1 KSGDKVDVRLYYE
14 CLCPYCIDFYTTA
27 LIKTVEKLGPYIDLK
42 TYPYGNAE
50 RTEENGKV
58 IIECQHGEEECYGNK
73 LHACAIDIL
82 KNTTRSV
89 SYISCMMSGQG
100 ENSGS
105 DDNGATRCG
114 KKMGINAKK
123 IIKCAKGKKGEELLE
138 YYGKETD
145 KDVPDREGV
154 PWSLINGKYVNGVGE
169 LDKWLA
175 TICAALDHPPPQC
188 KKL

>member
-1 KSGDKVDVRLYYE
+1 MFLRCLFISLFAISFAYSSDIGSGNKIPDLYAHHNRNY
-14 CLCPYCIDFYTTA
+14 
-27 LIKTVEKLGPYIDLK
+27 
-42 TYPYGNAE
+42 E
-50 RTEENGKV
+50 RTKENGKTV
-58 IIECQHGEEECYGNK
+58 FECQHGEEECYGNK

-89 SYISCMMSGQG
+89 SYISCMMSGQWQ
-100 ENSGS
+100 NSGS
-105 DDNGATRCG
+105 NDNGATRCG
-114 KKMGINAKK
+114 KEMGINAKK

-145 KDVPDREGV
+145 RDVPNKEGV
-154 PWSLINGKYVNGVGE
+154 PWSLINGKYVNGGE

-175 TICAALDHPPPQC
+175 TICAALEHPPPQC

>member
-1 KSGDKVDVRLYYE
+1 MILKSLFISLFAISFAYITDIESEDK
-14 CLCPYCIDFYTTA
+14 I
-27 LIKTVEKLGPYIDLK
+27 IDL
-42 TYPYGNAE
+42 YAHHDRNYE
-50 RTEENGKV
+50 RNEENGRTV
-58 IIECQHGEEECYGNK
+58 IECQHGEKECYGNK

-89 SYISCMMSGQG
+89 TYISCMMSGQR

-105 DDNGATRCG
+105 NDNGATRCG
-114 KKMGINAKK
+114 KKMGINAEK